1 MSTATYVP
9 SVATNHV
16 FADSMT
22 MLRRNLVRAK
32 RYPGMTFG
40 LIIMPVILMLM
51 FNYIFGGALKTATG
65 SSHYIDYLTP
75 GMMLMIP
82 AYMVVGVAVSVAT
95 DMTKGIVNR
104 FRTMHIAP
112 SAMLTGQVIGTW
124 IVGVLGVTLMTV
136 VAVACGF
143 RSHDAGVGK
152 WLLAAAIVA
161 TLIYVL
167 SWLGVAF
174 GLVAK
179 TPESASNLPMP
190 IVMLPFLGSGFV
202 PTSTMPTG
210 VKQFAEY
217 QPFSPIAETVRG
229 LLMGTP
235 IGHNGVWAVGWILVI
250 GLVGYFWST
259 TLFRRKTI

>member
-1 MSTATYVP
+1 MTTATYAP
-9 SVATNHV
+9 PVAANHV

-40 LIIMPVILMLM
+40 VIFMPVVLMLM
-51 FNYIFGGALKTATG
+51 FNYIFGGALKTSTG
-65 SSHYIDYLTP
+65 NAHYIDYLTP

-82 AYMVVGVAVSVAT
+82 AYMLVGVAVSVAT

-104 FRTMHIAP
+104 FRTMHISR
-112 SAMLTGQVIGTW
+112 SAMLTGQVVGTW
-124 IVGVLGVTLMTV
+124 IQGMIGVTLMTL

-143 RSHDAGVGK
+143 RSHDAGIGK
-152 WLLAAAIVA
+152 WLLAIAVVAA
-161 TLIYVL
+161 LIYAL
-167 SWLGVAF
+167 NWLGVAF

-179 TPESASNLPMP
+179 TPESASNLPFP
-190 IVMLPFLGSGFV
+190 IVMLPFLGSGLV
-202 PTSTMPTG
+202 PTATMPTG

-235 IGHNGVWAVGWILVI
+235 IGHNGFWAVGWILVL
-250 GLVGYFWST
+250 GLGGYFWST
-259 TLFRRKTI
+259 TLFRRKTA